1 MSATIGEHVFSIKSI
16 PNAPPKPPAAMR
28 ASAHSQQ
35 PQRAF
40 WDARDFLARPHGRLR
55 PESRTRMA
63 IPATLRRMGAFTIRV
78 GRTLRLWGV
87 LLLWAGAAST
97 VRAEAQQWVVAG
109 VKAGGVDALSV
120 ETFREL
126 LSAEIERQR
135 AVSASQVSGGACAE
149 AGCVPEVAQR
159 AGADIVVVGQVGRLG
174 ETLLVTVH
182 AHDRSGKRVRSQ
194 RLTVNRLEDLEAA
207 ATRLAKALVS
217 GGDAKDGMT
226 LGTVT
231 TKEKPAPLRRDFSH
245 DFTLRV
251 AAVVPFGDGLGGAPG
266 LGLGVDVGYWGEAE
280 HFAID
285 VRLGVRLDLVPGDDG
300 YGYLPLDVGVMW
312 LPLLGN
318 FTPLIGAGMGP
329 RFHWESRARNPTLG
343 TVIPTR
349 TEEVDR
355 AVGFGIGGYARLGA
369 MFLRTYSTRIT
380 LYVDYEPGYANLNG
394 RDFQQAVSANLGVI
408 F

>member
-1 MSATIGEHVFSIKSI
+1 MLRGQALQIGAGRAFCATVALFGTAL
-16 PNAPPKPPAAMR
+16 PWAGLP
-28 ASAHSQQ
+28 ASAC
-35 PQRAF
+35 
-40 WDARDFLARPHGRLR
+40 
-55 PESRTRMA
+55 
-63 IPATLRRMGAFTIRV
+63 
-78 GRTLRLWGV
+78 
-87 LLLWAGAAST
+87 
-97 VRAEAQQWVVAG
+97 AEAQQWVVAG

-135 AVSASQVSGGACAE
+135 GVSTSQVAGGGCAE
-149 AGCVPEVAQR
+149 AGCVPAVAQDVS
-159 AGADIVVVGQVGRLG
+159 ADVVVVGQVGRLG

-182 AHDRSGKRVRSQ
+182 AHDASGKRLRSQ
-194 RLTVNRLEDLEAA
+194 QLTVNRLEDLEAA

-231 TKEKPAPLRRDFSH
+231 TKEKAAPLRRDFSH

-251 AAVVPFGDGLGGAPG
+251 AAVMPFGDGLGGAPG
-266 LGLGVDVGYWGEAE
+266 LGFGVDIGYWGEAE
-280 HFAID
+280 HFAVD
-285 VRLGVRLDLVPGDDG
+285 VRLGVRFDLVPGDDS
-300 YGYLPLDVGVMW
+300 YGYVPVDVGVMW

-349 TEEVDR
+349 TEEIDR